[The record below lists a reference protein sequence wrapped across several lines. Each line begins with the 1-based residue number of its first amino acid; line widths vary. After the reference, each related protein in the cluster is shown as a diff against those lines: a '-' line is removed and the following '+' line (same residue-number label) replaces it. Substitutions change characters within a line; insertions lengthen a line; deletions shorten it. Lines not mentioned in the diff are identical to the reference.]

1 MIARQA
7 MSQDR
12 VFGCCGKLLENNSKR
27 GVDQMKRRLINL
39 LICAVS
45 LLIIVCGGSSLAV
58 SSEDVSTSCV
68 APARGPILAMAQEP
82 VVTKSEAPSQPAQ
95 SLAKVGASAPDFE
108 ANAFIKGEFKNIK
121 LSEFKGKWVLV
132 CFYPGDFTF
141 V

>member
-1 MIARQA
+1 MIARQV

-12 VFGCCGKLLENNSKR
+12 VFGCSGKLLKNMEK
-27 GVDQMKRRLINL
+27 GGIDQMKRRLINL

-45 LLIIVCGGSSLAV
+45 LLIIVATGSSLAV
-58 SSEDVSTSCV
+58 SNEDVSTSCV
-68 APARGPILAMAQEP
+68 APARGPILAMAQES
-82 VVTKSEAPSQPAQ
+82 VATKSEVPSRPAQ

-121 LSEFKGKWVLV
+121 LSDFKGKWVLV